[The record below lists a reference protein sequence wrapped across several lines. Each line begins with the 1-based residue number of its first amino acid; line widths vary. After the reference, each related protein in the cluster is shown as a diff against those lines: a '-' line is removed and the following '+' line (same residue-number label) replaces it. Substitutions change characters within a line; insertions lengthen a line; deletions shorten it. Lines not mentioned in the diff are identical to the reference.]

1 MELDVRMIVGPAAR
15 SPAPLAKMLLR
26 LISWPYARKHLPRC
40 LLTMAGIVLG
50 VAVFVGMHT
59 ANQSVLA
66 AFHETIDRIAGTA
79 QLQVSAGEAGFDEE
93 ILDTVRALPGVRA
106 AAPVLE
112 STVSVDGTNLLIL
125 GVDMLGDRSL
135 RNYDLEDAGD
145 AIDDPLV
152 FLAQA
157 DSLLVTST
165 FATQK
170 GLTFDSRIPMRTM
183 AGDQVFTVRGIMKP
197 GGLASAFGGDL
208 AIMDIYAA
216 QKVFGRGRKF
226 DRVDVGLEEGVA
238 IEPAA
243 AKLRALLGPG
253 FQVEPP
259 SSRGRQFEATSRI
272 YAVASDITSVFAL
285 FIGMFIIYNT
295 FAIAV
300 TQRRSEIGI
309 LRALGATRGQIRTLF
324 LVESALTGLAG
335 TVLGIVAGLA
345 MARAMAG
352 YIGGFLEDIY
362 GVAQRAGD
370 ISLDPK
376 LAAGAAA
383 MGVLTSLVAAVL
395 PARNAAR
402 VDPVKALQKGKY
414 QSLSDGESRMRRNW
428 AAACASASLLALA
441 FSRISMVL
449 YAGYLLSVVAA
460 VLLAP
465 AASLWLAQAL
475 RPGLAR
481 IRPVEGV
488 LAADGLIQAPRRTS
502 GTVAALMLS
511 LALVISLGGLARASY
526 NSISEWMRVALNLDL
541 LVTTAENLTSRS
553 FVLPA
558 SLADGLRAVDG
569 VAEVQMVRSVRVLV
583 KDTPVMLIAADP
595 GALKRLSGLQLIEG
609 NVAEMR
615 RMALAGEGA
624 IASENFTRLHGGRVG
639 ETIEI
644 PSPGGTL
651 RIPIVGVV
659 RDFSDQQG
667 SLLLSR
673 DLFVSHWNDTG
684 ITSFGIFL
692 RPGASDATV
701 RQRILDL
708 YGGQQRLFVLT
719 NREVRNYI
727 QRLTDQWF
735 GLTYVQIAV
744 AVLVALLGIV
754 NALTVSIADRR
765 RELGV
770 LRVVGGLRRQIR
782 HVIWMEAAAI
792 GIIGLILGLGLGAL
806 QLYYSVQLA
815 ERDVVGID
823 LGYSYPYW
831 MALALI
837 PVILGAAW
845 LAALVPAE
853 RAVRGSLVEA
863 LEYE

>member
-1 MELDVRMIVGPAAR
+1 MI
-15 SPAPLAKMLLR
+15 LLR
-26 LISWPYARKHLPRC
+26 LISWPYARKHLARG

-66 AFHETIDRIAGTA
+66 AFRETIDRIAGTA
-79 QLQVSAGEAGFDEE
+79 QLQVSAGEAGFDEDV
-93 ILDTVRALPGVRA
+93 LDKVRSLPGIRA

-112 STVSVDGTNLLIL
+112 STVSVGGTNLLIL

-135 RNYDLEDAGD
+135 RNYDFEDSGE

-157 DSLLVTST
+157 DSLIVTSA
-165 FATQK
+165 FAQQK
-170 GLTFDSRIPMRTM
+170 GLTINSRIPMRTM
-183 AGDQVFTVRGIMKP
+183 AGDQAFTVRGIMKP

-226 DRVDVGLEEGVA
+226 DRVDLALEDGVTL
-238 IEPAA
+238 EQAA
-243 AKLRALLGPG
+243 AKLKALLGPG
-253 FQVEPP
+253 FQVESP
-259 SSRGRQFEATSRI
+259 SSRGRQFEATSRV
-272 YAVASDITSVFAL
+272 YVLASNITSVFAL

-324 LVESALTGLAG
+324 LVESALTGMAG
-335 TVLGIVAGLA
+335 TMIGIAAGLV

-352 YIGGFLEDIY
+352 YIGGFLADIY

-370 ISLDPK
+370 IRLDPA
-376 LAAGAAA
+376 LAAAAA
-383 MGVLTSLVAAVL
+383 GMGVLTSLVAAVL
-395 PARNAAR
+395 PARSAAR

-414 QSLSDGESRMRRNW
+414 QSLSEGESRARRNC
-428 AAACASASLLALA
+428 AAACACASLLALA
-441 FSRISMVL
+441 FSRINLVF
-449 YAGYLLSVVAA
+449 YAGFLSAVLAA
-460 VLLAP
+460 VLMSP
-465 AASLWLAQAL
+465 AASLWLARVL
-475 RPGLAR
+475 RPVLKR
-481 IRPVEGV
+481 IRPVEGA

-526 NSISEWMRVALNLDL
+526 NSIAEWMRVALNVDL

-558 SLADGLRAVDG
+558 SLADGLRSVDG
-569 VAEVQMVRSVRVLV
+569 VADVQLVRSVRIVM
-583 KDTPVMLIAADP
+583 KDTPVMLLAADD
-595 GALKRLSGLQLIEG
+595 GALKRMSRLTPVEG
-609 NVAEMR
+609 RSEEMAR
-615 RMALAGEGA
+615 LALAGKGV
-624 IASENFTRLHGGRVG
+624 IASENFTRLHGGHRG
-639 ETIEI
+639 DTIEI
-644 PSPGGTL
+644 PSPTGTL
-651 RIPIVGVV
+651 RLPITGVV

-667 SLLLSR
+667 SLFLSR
-673 DLFVSHWNDTG
+673 DLFVLRWNDDG

-692 RPGASDATV
+692 RPGASDAAV

-708 YGGQQRLFVLT
+708 YGGQQRLFVFT
-719 NREVRNYI
+719 NREVRSYI
-727 QRLTDQWF
+727 TRLTDQWF

-744 AVLVALLGIV
+744 AVLVAILGIV
-754 NALTVSIADRR
+754 NALTVSITDRR

-770 LRVVGGLRRQIR
+770 LRAVGGLRWQIR
-782 HVIWMEAAAI
+782 HTIWMEAAAI
-792 GIIGLILGLGLGAL
+792 GTIGLILGLALGAL
-806 QLYYSVQLA
+806 QLYYSVEVEQ
-815 ERDVVGID
+815 RDIIGIG
-823 LGYSYPYW
+823 LGYAYPFR

-845 LAALVPAE
+845 LAALGPAE

>member
-1 MELDVRMIVGPAAR
+1 MI
-15 SPAPLAKMLLR
+15 LLR
-26 LISWPYARKHLPRC
+26 LISWPYARKHLLRC
-40 LLTMAGIVLG
+40 LLTMTGIVLG

-66 AFHETIDRIAGTA
+66 AFHETIDRIAGSA
-79 QLQVSAGEAGFDEE
+79 QLQVSAGEAGFDEDV
-93 ILDTVRALPGVRA
+93 LDKVRAFPGVRA

-112 STVSVDGTNLLIL
+112 STVSVDGTSLLIL
-125 GVDMLGDRSL
+125 GVDMLGDRKL
-135 RNYDLEDAGD
+135 RNYDFEDAGE

-157 DSLLVTST
+157 DSLIVTSA
-165 FATQK
+165 FARQK
-170 GLTFDSRIPMRTM
+170 GLTVDSRIPMRTM
-183 AGDQVFTVRGIMKP
+183 AGDQAFTVRGIMKP
-197 GGLASAFGGDL
+197 GGLASAFGGDI

-226 DRVDVGLEEGVA
+226 DRVDLALDEGVLLDQ
-238 IEPAA
+238 AA
-243 AKLRALLGPG
+243 AKLRAMLGPG

-259 SSRGRQFEATSRI
+259 SSRGRQFDATSRI

-309 LRALGATRGQIRTLF
+309 LRALGATRAQIRTLF

-335 TVLGIVAGLA
+335 TILGILVGLV

-376 LAAGAAA
+376 LAAAAGG
-383 MGVLTSLVAAVL
+383 MGVLTSLIAAVL
-395 PARNAAR
+395 PARSAAR

-414 QSLSDGESRMRRNW
+414 QTLSEGENRTRRNW
-428 AAACASASLLALA
+428 AAACACASLLALG
-441 FSRISMVL
+441 FSRFGVLL
-449 YAGYLLSVVAA
+449 YAGFLLSVLAA

-465 AASLWLAQAL
+465 AVSLWLARVL
-475 RPGLAR
+475 RPALAR
-481 IRPVEGV
+481 IRPVEGA

-526 NSISEWMRVALNLDL
+526 NSIAEWMRVALNLDL

-553 FVLPA
+553 FVMPV

-583 KDTPVMLIAADP
+583 KDTPVMLIAADQ
-595 GALKRLSGLQLIEG
+595 GALKRLSKMQLIEG
-609 NVAEMR
+609 DSAEMLR
-615 RMALAGEGA
+615 LAMAGDGV

-639 ETIEI
+639 ETVEV
-644 PSPGGTL
+644 PSPSGTL
-651 RIPIVGVV
+651 SLTIAGVV

-667 SLLLSR
+667 SLFLSR
-673 DLFVSHWNDTG
+673 DVFVRRWNDTG
-684 ITSFGIFL
+684 ITSFGIYL
-692 RPGASDATV
+692 KPGASEAAV

-719 NREVRNYI
+719 NRDVRNYI
-727 QRLTDQWF
+727 TRLTDQWF

-744 AVLVALLGIV
+744 AVLVAILGIV
-754 NALTVSIADRR
+754 NALTVSITDRR

-770 LRVVGGLRRQIR
+770 LRAVGGLRWQIR
-782 HVIWMEAAAI
+782 HTIWMEAVAI
-792 GIIGLILGLGLGAL
+792 GFIGVILGLGLGAL
-806 QLYYSVQLA
+806 QLYYSVEVAQ
-815 ERDVVGID
+815 RDVAGID
-823 LGYSYPYW
+823 LGYAYPFR

-845 LAALVPAE
+845 LAALGPAE